1 MTSLAIADRTINVPF
16 YGNSLFVVEHNGEA
30 YTPMKP
36 IVEGMGITWQSQ
48 LEKIKNR
55 FSKGVTEIVIPSAGG
70 SQSMTCLALRK
81 LNGWLQTISP
91 NKVKPEIRDRVIQY
105 QEECDDVLYEY

>member
-48 LEKIKNR
+48 LE
-55 FSKGVTEIVIPSAGG
+55 
-70 SQSMTCLALRK
+70 
-81 LNGWLQTISP
+81 
-91 NKVKPEIRDRVIQY
+91 D
-105 QEECDDVLYEY
+105 